1 MIEEG
6 RDKPEENMIKITSK
20 STDKGPTSYSDNQ
33 KTLKQ
38 EDDFIEILAYLLDVF
53 TKQLVFLVTY
63 LIY

>member
-6 RDKPEENMIKITSK
+6 RDKPEENIMKITSK

-38 EDDFIEILAYLLDVF
+38 EDDFTEILVYLLDVF
-53 TKQLVFLVTY
+53 Q
-63 LIY
+63 